1 MTRLRQRG
9 VVAIVAMLAISVGVA
24 YQAAAADNKAVVH
37 GASKLFVRRGP
48 GMSFPPFARLSEGSI
63 VKVHDRQGSWVRIET
78 AGGQV
83 GFVNQKFLTPVGEG
97 ELADAAPPTEAEL
110 LDTPTAAATAAVTP
124 AAVETQ
130 STTAPT
136 PGAGGRR
143 RANEATASLAE
154 TPSGS
159 TLGAE
164 TPLDT
169 PTRPTMADERVSI
182 ADEVRRLSEAVVVLE
197 KRIGE
202 SEPIGD
208 GFGDGEADE
217 ENSVSGGA
225 ILLTLLGIGF
235 GWYVGSRYGR
245 AQERGRRSRIR
256 F

>member
-9 VVAIVAMLAISVGVA
+9 VVAIVAMLAISLGVA
-24 YQAAAADNKAVVH
+24 CRAAAEDNKAVVH

-48 GMSFPPFARLSEGSI
+48 GMSFPPFARLSEGSV
-63 VKVHDRQGSWVRIET
+63 VKVHGQQGSWVRIET

-83 GFVNQKFLTPVGEG
+83 GFVNTKYLTPVGEG
-97 ELADAAPPTEAEL
+97 ELAAAPPTEAEL
-110 LDTPTAAATAAVTP
+110 LETPTEAPTPSPSEATAAPGTRRDQAATDTP
-124 AAVETQ
+124 ASATSV
-130 STTAPT
+130 
-136 PGAGGRR
+136 AGG
-143 RANEATASLAE
+143 AQ
-154 TPSGS
+154 PPP
-159 TLGAE
+159 E

-208 GFGDGEADE
+208 GFGEEEDE
-217 ENSVSGGA
+217 ESSVSGGA
-225 ILLTLLGIGF
+225 ILLALLGIGF

>member
-9 VVAIVAMLAISVGVA
+9 VVAIVAMLAISLGVA
-24 YQAAAADNKAVVH
+24 CRAAAEDNKAVVH

-63 VKVHDRQGSWVRIET
+63 VKVHGKQGSWVQIET

-83 GFVNQKFLTPVGEG
+83 GFVNTKFLTPVGAGDSANDTE
-97 ELADAAPPTEAEL
+97 PTEAEL
-110 LDTPTAAATAAVTP
+110 LDTPSADSAATA
-124 AAVETQ
+124 
-130 STTAPT
+130 TTAGRT
-136 PGAGGRR
+136 PEAIAAAAG
-143 RANEATASLAE
+143 RAATDGTAASSENPASSSAL
-154 TPSGS
+154 P
-159 TLGAE
+159 LE

-182 ADEVRRLSEAVVVLE
+182 ADEVRRLSQAVVVLE

-208 GFGDGEADE
+208 GFGDQEDQE
-217 ENSVSGGA
+217 SSVSGGA
-225 ILLTLLGIGF
+225 ILLALLGIGF

>member
-9 VVAIVAMLAISVGVA
+9 VVAIVAALALLAST
-24 YQAAAADNKAVVH
+24 AARATAEDTKAVVH

-63 VKVHDRQGSWVRIET
+63 VKVHGKQGSWVRIET

-83 GFVNQKFLTPVGEG
+83 GFVNQKYLSPVGEAD
-97 ELADAAPPTEAEL
+97 LAAAAPPTEAEL
-110 LDTPTAAATAAVTP
+110 LETPTSAATAPTQADGADAAATREAQTESPEP
-124 AAVETQ
+124 A
-130 STTAPT
+130 P
-136 PGAGGRR
+136 
-143 RANEATASLAE
+143 EARAE
-154 TPSGS
+154 TPAMVGSGV
-159 TLGAE
+159 E

-169 PTRPTMADERVSI
+169 PTRPTMAEERASI
-182 ADEVRRLSEAVVVLE
+182 ADEVRRLSAAVGVLE

-208 GFGDGEADE
+208 GISGDEDDD

-225 ILLTLLGIGF
+225 ILMSLVSIGL
-235 GWYVGSRYGR
+235 GWYLGSRYGR

>member
-9 VVAIVAMLAISVGVA
+9 VVAIVATLALLAS
-24 YQAAAADNKAVVH
+24 AAARATAEDTKAVVH

-63 VKVHDRQGSWVRIET
+63 VKVHGKQGSWVRIET

-83 GFVNQKFLTPVGEG
+83 GFVNQKYLSPVGDAD
-97 ELADAAPPTEAEL
+97 LAAAAPPTEAEL
-110 LDTPTAAATAAVTP
+110 LETPSPTATEPTQAEGGDAATTRQAQTEVP
-124 AAVETQ
+124 ETE
-130 STTAPT
+130 T
-136 PGAGGRR
+136 R
-143 RANEATASLAE
+143 AE
-154 TPSGS
+154 TPAKA
-159 TLGAE
+159 GAGVE

-169 PTRPTMADERVSI
+169 PTRPTMAEERASI
-182 ADEVRRLSEAVVVLE
+182 ADEVRRLSAAVGVLE

-208 GFGDGEADE
+208 GISGDEEDD

-225 ILLTLLGIGF
+225 ILMSLISIGL
-235 GWYVGSRYGR
+235 GWYLGSRYGR